1 MILTKKEI
9 TDSEQKL
16 WNEIAEKF
24 DKSPVNADGDP
35 TCLIKLKYDNLTIPD
50 TSYER
55 LVALFVGSYYVNTL
69 DGEMPRVKDADLMKT
84 RDSLGE
90 YFYFYKHSNIWV
102 KQYTINLFS
111 KGT

>member
-35 TCLIKLKYDNLTIPD
+35 TCLIKLKYDNFIIPD

-69 DGEMPRVKDADLMKT
+69 DGEMPRVTDADLLET
-84 RDSLGE
+84 RDSLGK
-90 YFYFYKHSNIWV
+90 YSLLQKQRNIGRV
-102 KQYTINLFS
+102 
-111 KGT
+111 